1 MPSSLAERIVFDLDD
16 TLYLE
21 RDFAFSGYRAAGDW
35 LEARGRVPPGTGPRL
50 ADACRDLFIGGERR
64 AIFDRAAQALGLA
77 ADLVPR
83 LIEGYRSH
91 VPRIALCP
99 DAARYLAGH
108 SGLALISDGPEQ
120 TQRNKIAALGLQA
133 HCDLILPT
141 GQWGAGYGKPHPRAY
156 ELVAA
161 ASGGRRCVYV
171 ADNAAKDFLAPNR
184 MGWITV
190 QILRPGRVHEGRP
203 PTPEHAA
210 GAVIGSLDQ
219 LDQAIAALRG

>member
-1 MPSSLAERIVFDLDD
+1 MRSSLAERIVFDLDD

-35 LEARGRVPPGTGPRL
+35 LEAQDSVPPGTGPRL
-50 ADACRDLFIGGERR
+50 ADACRDLFALGERR
-64 AIFDRAAQALGLA
+64 AIFDLAAQGLGLA
-77 ADLVPR
+77 PELVPE
-83 LIEGYRSH
+83 LIEVYRGH
-91 VPRIALCP
+91 MPRISLCP
-99 DAARYLAGH
+99 DAKRYLAGH
-108 SGLALISDGPEQ
+108 AGLGLISDGFEQ

-133 HCDLILPT
+133 HCDIILPT

-156 ELVAA
+156 EIVAA
-161 ASGGRRCVYV
+161 ASGGRTCVYV

-190 QILRPGRVHEGRP
+190 QILRPGRVHEGSP
-203 PTPEHAA
+203 PTPAHAA
-210 GAVIGSLDQ
+210 GAVIESLDQ